1 MKKGNK
7 KSSII
12 DRAKSNVEKN
22 RKEQKVENFFKKF
35 KKYINTFNGRFIL
48 LFLLT
53 VAGFTM
59 LLGRVY
65 HLQTKGGKKYREDAE
80 KKYSSEEGKYQ
91 QVMDR
96 FWRMTM
102 SSLWSYWIRH

>member
-12 DRAKSNVEKN
+12 DRAKLNVEKN
-22 RKEQKVENFFKKF
+22 RKEQKVEKFFQKL

-48 LFLLT
+48 LFLFT
-53 VAGFTM
+53 ITGFVM

-65 HLQTKGGKKYREDAE
+65 HLQTKGGKKY
-80 KKYSSEEGKYQ
+80 
-91 QVMDR
+91 
-96 FWRMTM
+96 
-102 SSLWSYWIRH
+102 

>member
-35 KKYINTFNGRFIL
+35 KKYINT
-48 LFLLT
+48 
-53 VAGFTM
+53 
-59 LLGRVY
+59 
-65 HLQTKGGKKYREDAE
+65 
-80 KKYSSEEGKYQ
+80 
-91 QVMDR
+91 
-96 FWRMTM
+96 
-102 SSLWSYWIRH
+102 